1 MPEKPKQKVFCVGF
15 QKTGTTSLRDAL
27 RQMGYKVASVY
38 AGDLPIEEM
47 RRVYL
52 PMGLELAKQFD
63 AVQDMPWPLI
73 FRELDAAFPGSKFIL
88 TERDPDR
95 WYRSITGHFG
105 AGISARQQLTYGD
118 DYGTPV
124 GNEAHYREVYLAHNA
139 AVRAYFADRPD
150 DLLIMDLE
158 KGHGWNELAAFLGLE
173 NAPSGPFVHSNSVA
187 DRQKLSYRA
196 RMKLRRLKLWLQGK
210 AAQ

>member
-1 MPEKPKQKVFCVGF
+1 VPDKPKQKVFCVGF

-27 RQMGYKVASVY
+27 GQMGYKVASVY
-38 AGDLPIEEM
+38 AGDVSLEEM
-47 RRVYL
+47 RAVYVA
-52 PMGLELAKQFD
+52 MGLELAKQYD

-95 WYRSITGHFG
+95 WYKSITGHFG
-105 AGISARQQLTYGD
+105 AGVSPRQQLTYGD

-124 GNEAHYREVYLAHNA
+124 GNEAHYRAVYLAHNA
-139 AVRAYFADRPD
+139 AVKDYFAGRPD
-150 DLLIMDLE
+150 DLLVMDLE
-158 KGHGWNELAAFLGLE
+158 KGHGWNELSAFLGLK
-173 NAPSGPFVHSNSVA
+173 NAPTGPFVHTNSAA

-196 RMKLRRLKLWLQGK
+196 KQKLRRIKLRLQGK
-210 AAQ
+210 APQ